1 MFIVLNNIFNGSN
14 HTKCISLSD
23 QKYMVQP
30 TRINLHNEYSQE
42 FHYYLF
48 TVILDRCVWSCNTL
62 IDSSNKVC
70 IPN

>member
-30 TRINLHNEYSQE
+30 TRINLHHNEYSQE
-42 FHYYLF
+42 YLYYLF
-48 TVILDRCVWSCNTL
+48 AIILDRCV
-62 IDSSNKVC
+62 
-70 IPN
+70 